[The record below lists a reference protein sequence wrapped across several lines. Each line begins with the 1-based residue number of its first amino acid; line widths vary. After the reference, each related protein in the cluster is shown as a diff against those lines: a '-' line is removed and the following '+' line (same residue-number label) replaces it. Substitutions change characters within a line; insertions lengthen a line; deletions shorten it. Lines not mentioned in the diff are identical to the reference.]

1 MKCLVLDYGGSAV
14 KYGLMDD
21 SSNLTCQGDIPAPR
35 ESLEQFVEET
45 GKIYDRFKEEI
56 DGSPSV
62 SPALSTARRG
72 RWSSAARI

>member
-21 SSNLTCQGDIPAPR
+21 ASNLTCQGDIPAPR

-45 GKIYDRFKEEI
+45 GFTTGSKRRST
-56 DGSPSV
+56 GSPSV
-62 SPALSTARRG
+62 SPALSTARRV
-72 RWSSAARI
+72 RSSLAALI